1 MSVFAMSIDT
11 YKVSDFAD
19 KKKYINFVL
28 LKFIVVAEKK
38 IVETPLMKQFFE
50 MKKKHPDAIMLY
62 RVGDFYETFST
73 DAVTA
78 SEILGITLTK
88 RANGPGQHI
97 EQIGRAHV

>member
-38 IVETPLMKQFFE
+38 KLLK
-50 MKKKHPDAIMLY
+50 L
-62 RVGDFYETFST
+62 R
-73 DAVTA
+73 
-78 SEILGITLTK
+78 
-88 RANGPGQHI
+88 
-97 EQIGRAHV
+97 